1 MAMRKNKII
10 NFLFDILIL
19 QGRIID
25 NTLQDK
31 SAK

>member
-19 QGRIID
+19 QNVAID

-31 SAK
+31 